1 MAANNYQQVKE
12 RDNPE
17 QTASIYKIESINM
30 LIGKLDNMV
39 QMLNKHVVVGSSSNF
54 NVSMACYTTCGDEHE
69 DSICSNIVQV

>member
-1 MAANNYQQVKE
+1 
-12 RDNPE
+12 
-17 QTASIYKIESINM
+17 M